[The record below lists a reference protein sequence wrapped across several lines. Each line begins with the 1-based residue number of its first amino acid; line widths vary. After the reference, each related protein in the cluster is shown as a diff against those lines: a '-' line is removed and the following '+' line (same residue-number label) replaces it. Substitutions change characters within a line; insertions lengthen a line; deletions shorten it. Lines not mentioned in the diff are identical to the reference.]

1 MPLLG
6 AGTLSII
13 VIFMDKKEVIGFY
26 TRNVSIE
33 NVTFERAKEDSDII
47 EFSFSSELPVER
59 WWGTEILSHD
69 PDCVNLERATT
80 MNFLWNHDRDTVL
93 GRCEE
98 VTIKE
103 DKRGYCK
110 VRWSKKKSIEE
121 YKQDV
126 ADGILTNV
134 SFAYTIDDVREVMGG
149 EDDDPVYFCS
159 WTPLEISLV
168 SVPQDASVGIG
179 RALSVSENNL
189 EDTKN
194 SGRAMEITE
203 IREQESKRI
212 ASILELA
219 NTYGEKELANRL
231 INEGA
236 TIEAARSAYLG
247 IVTAQPQTPVASIP
261 LGLSPKEEKS
271 YSIARAINAFCD
283 NDWSNA
289 GFERECS
296 REIAKTLKRD
306 PKGFFVPVFDL
317 NVSRRDAFAVG
328 ASATGGY
335 TVQTD
340 LLAESF
346 IELLRNKT
354 TVIQAGATMLS
365 GLQGPVAIP
374 TQATAA
380 STYWVAENGSIT
392 QSEATFGQVP
402 LAPKTIAARSQ
413 FSRLMLLQ
421 SSIGIEQFIRN
432 DFARII
438 AIGIDL
444 AAISGSGSSN
454 QPTGILNTSGIGS
467 VALGTNGAAPTWA
480 SLVNLMREIEI
491 DNADTPNMKWLTNPK
506 VKAKLMTTSKQSSGV
521 EGNFILSDPNS
532 LLGYDF
538 LCTNQ
543 VSSALT
549 KGTGTALSAIIF
561 ANFSDL
567 IIGEWGALEVLPNI
581 YGSGFNSG
589 AVDIRVMQ
597 TIDIAVRRAESFAAI
612 VDAITT

>member
-1 MPLLG
+1 
-6 AGTLSII
+6 
-13 VIFMDKKEVIGFY
+13 MDKQEVIGFY

-69 PDCVNLERATT
+69 PGCVNLERATT
-80 MNFLWNHDRDTVL
+80 MNFLWNHDRNMVL
-93 GRCEE
+93 GKCEE
-98 VTIKE
+98 VTLKE

-134 SFAYTIDDVREVMGG
+134 SFAYTIDDVREVMGC

-219 NTYGEKELANRL
+219 NTYGEKELANKL

-236 TIEAARSAYLG
+236 AIEAARSAYLP
-247 IVTAQPQTPVASIP
+247 IATSQAQTPVASIP
-261 LGLSPKEEKS
+261 LGLSPKEEKT

-283 NDWSNA
+283 NDWSGA

-296 REIAKTLKRD
+296 REIAKRTGRE

-317 NVSRRDAFAVG
+317 NVSSRAAYAAG
-328 ASATGGY
+328 ANDTGAY

-340 LLAESF
+340 LLVESF

-365 GLQGPVAIP
+365 GLNGPVAIP

-402 LAPKTIAARSQ
+402 LNAKTIAARSQ

-480 SLVNLMREIEI
+480 SLVNLIREIEI
-491 DNADTPNMKWLTNPK
+491 DNAGVDGMKWLTNPK
-506 VKAKLMTTSKQSSGV
+506 VKAKLMQTSKQGSGV

-532 LLGYDF
+532 LMGYDF
-538 LCTNQ
+538 LVTNQ

-549 KGTGTALSAIIF
+549 KGSGSALSAIIF
-561 ANFSDL
+561 GNFSDL
-567 IIGEWGALEVLPNI
+567 LIGEWGALEVLPNP

-589 AVDIRVMQ
+589 AIDIRVMQ
-597 TIDIAVRRAESFAAI
+597 TIDIAVRHAESFAAI